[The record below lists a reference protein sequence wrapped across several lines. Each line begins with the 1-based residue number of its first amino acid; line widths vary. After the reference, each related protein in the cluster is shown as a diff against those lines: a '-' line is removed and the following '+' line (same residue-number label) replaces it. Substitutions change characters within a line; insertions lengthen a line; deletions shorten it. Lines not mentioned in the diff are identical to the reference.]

1 MLQESRTGYK
11 TIYENG
17 EGEVIEKKSRFIAIA
32 APVQS
37 EEEATAFVE
46 SIRKKYWDA
55 RHHCYAYI
63 LGEKKEIRRM
73 SDDGEPTG
81 TAGKPILDLIEGGDL
96 TNTIIVVTR
105 YFGGT
110 LLGTGGLV
118 RAYSGAAK
126 EGLKGSVIVEKC
138 PGRLMKIA
146 ADYTDIG
153 KIQYILG
160 KNRIPVLDTL
170 YTDRVEVSAMVPGD
184 MAKQAE
190 AEITEGTGG
199 RAVIESG
206 PEEYYGILDGEIL
219 RF

>member
-110 LLGTGGLV
+110 LLGTGGLA
-118 RAYSGAAK
+118 RAYSSAA
-126 EGLKGSVIVEKC
+126 
-138 PGRLMKIA
+138 RA
-146 ADYTDIG
+146 ARRCWIF
-153 KIQYILG
+153 
-160 KNRIPVLDTL
+160 P
-170 YTDRVEVSAMVPGD
+170 
-184 MAKQAE
+184 
-190 AEITEGTGG
+190 
-199 RAVIESG
+199 RAV
-206 PEEYYGILDGEIL
+206 
-219 RF
+219 

>member
-1 MLQESRTGYK
+1 MLESYKILWQGGTGEL
-11 TIYENG
+11 T
-17 EGEVIEKKSRFIAIA
+17 EKKSRFIARTSPA
-32 APVQS
+32 ES
-37 EEEATAFVE
+37 EEEAAAFIE
-46 SIRKKYWDA
+46 SVRRQYWDA
-55 RHHCYAYI
+55 RHHCFAYVCGDRNQI
-63 LGEKKEIRRM
+63 QRY
-73 SDDGEPTG
+73 SDDGEPG
-81 TAGKPILDLIEGGDL
+81 QTAGRPILDVILGSQVHNICV
-96 TNTIIVVTR
+96 VVTR

-184 MAKQAE
+184 MVKQAE

>member
-1 MLQESRTGYK
+1 MLESYKILWQGGTGEL
-11 TIYENG
+11 T
-17 EGEVIEKKSRFIAIA
+17 EKKSRFIARTCPA
-32 APVQS
+32 ES
-37 EEEATAFVE
+37 EEEAAAFIE
-46 SIRKKYWDA
+46 SVRKEYWDA
-55 RHHCYAYI
+55 RHHCFAYVCGDRNQI
-63 LGEKKEIRRM
+63 QRY
-73 SDDGEPTG
+73 SDDGEPG
-81 TAGKPILDLIEGGDL
+81 QTAGRPILDVILGSQVHNICV
-96 TNTIIVVTR
+96 VVTR

-184 MAKQAE
+184 MVKQAE

-206 PEEYYGILDGEIL
+206 PEEY
-219 RF
+219 